1 MSPPVPPTEYRPVEG
16 GLEGRDA
23 WLRRAVNAA
32 FCAHAS
38 RSAAPRTQV
47 PRAATSTLEIRVV
60 GSLEQILPG
69 ARLAFQPNPE
79 DPNTNVWTRLSQ
91 PQQRR
96 TQMRALHSTGP
107 VASRGLTFIEV
118 TIVMMIAGLIVEAVI
133 KGQEL
138 IQSARVRNIISQQTA
153 AESAFLAF
161 QDRFRAP
168 PGDYAGASANINC
181 GASACLNGNGNGRVE
196 AGTGGA
202 IHEEILA
209 WQHLTA
215 AGFLTGNYQML
226 NAGVAA
232 PTPDNTPSSVFGGYL
247 EIVFDSNWG
256 YSGNT
261 AARHNIKT
269 GNYVPAAVLAEVD
282 RKMDDGRPG
291 SGRFQFSIYA
301 GAGTAPP
308 VGGTPNACT
317 DADSSAASWNALS
330 GSDNCG
336 AATLV
341 Y

>member
-1 MSPPVPPTEYRPVEG
+1 MNLRE
-16 GLEGRDA
+16 
-23 WLRRAVNAA
+23 LRR
-32 FCAHAS
+32 
-38 RSAAPRTQV
+38 PR
-47 PRAATSTLEIRVV
+47 R
-60 GSLEQILPG
+60 
-69 ARLAFQPNPE
+69 F
-79 DPNTNVWTRLSQ
+79 
-91 PQQRR
+91 
-96 TQMRALHSTGP
+96 
-107 VASRGLTFIEV
+107 ASRGLTLVE
-118 TIVMMIAGLIVEAVI
+118 TAIVLVIVGLLIQFVV

-138 IQSARVRNIISQQTA
+138 IQNARVRDIISQQNA
-153 AESAFLAF
+153 AEGAFLAF

-181 GASACLNGNGNGRVE
+181 GATACLNGNGNGRIE
-196 AGTGGA
+196 PGTGGA

-209 WQHLTA
+209 WQHLSA
-215 AGFLTGNYQML
+215 AGFLQGNYQML

-261 AARHNIKT
+261 VARHNIKT

-282 RKMDDGRPG
+282 LKTDDGRPG
-291 SGRFQFSIYA
+291 AGRFQFSTYA

-308 VGGTPNACT
+308 VGGTPSGC
-317 DADSSAASWNALS
+317 ADVDSATASWIQVG

-336 AATLV
+336 AATLL